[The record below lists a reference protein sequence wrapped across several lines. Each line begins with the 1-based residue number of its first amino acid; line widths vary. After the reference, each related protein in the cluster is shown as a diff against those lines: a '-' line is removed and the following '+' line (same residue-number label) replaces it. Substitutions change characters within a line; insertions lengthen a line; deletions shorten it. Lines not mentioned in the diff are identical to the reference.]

1 MKKNDQIAILIQHFY
16 GNRTATFTSPDEFDA
31 IMLGCLDKEWFEKT
45 RDRKKIDRTIIRV
58 PDTDNV
64 VLVYNKYQEEE
75 RLKELQHYIQEVNKH
90 RDRFN
95 PSAVIPEMGIVL
107 YSRCIACR
115 INEDGALIS
124 LEKEDVPK
132 VVQYL
137 TA

>member
-16 GNRTATFTSPDEFDA
+16 GNRTATYISPDEFDA
-31 IMLGCLDKEWFEKT
+31 IILGCLDKKLFEE
-45 RDRKKIDRTIIRV
+45 RHDREKIDRTIIRV

-75 RLKELQHYIQEVNKH
+75 RLKELQHFIQEVYKH

-124 LEKEDVPK
+124 LEEEDCPK
-132 VVQYL
+132 VVKYL

>member
-16 GNRTATFTSPDEFDA
+16 GNRTVTFINPDEFDA
-31 IMLGCLDKEWFEKT
+31 IMLGCLDKKWFEE
-45 RDRKKIDRTIIRV
+45 RHDREKIDRTIIRV

-75 RLKELQHYIQEVNKH
+75 RLKELQHFIQEVYKN
-90 RDRFN
+90 RYRFN

-124 LEKEDVPK
+124 LEEEDCPK
-132 VVQYL
+132 VVKYL

>member
-16 GNRTATFTSPDEFDA
+16 GNRTATFISPDEFDA

-45 RDRKKIDRTIIRV
+45 RDREKIDRTIIRV

-124 LEKEDVPK
+124 LEKEDVSK

>member
-1 MKKNDQIAILIQHFY
+1 MKKNDQIAILIQQFY
-16 GNRTATFTSPDEFDA
+16 GNRTVTFINPDEFDA
-31 IMLGCLDKEWFEKT
+31 IMLGCLDKKLFEE
-45 RDRKKIDRTIIRV
+45 RHDREKIDRTVIRV

-75 RLKELQHYIQEVNKH
+75 RLKELQHFIQEVYKN

-115 INEDGALIS
+115 INEAGALIS
-124 LEKEDVPK
+124 LEKEDYPK

>member
-1 MKKNDQIAILIQHFY
+1 MKKNDQITILIQQFY
-16 GNRTATFTSPDEFDA
+16 GNRTVTFINPDEFDA
-31 IMLGCLDKEWFEKT
+31 IMLGCLDKKWFEE
-45 RDRKKIDRTIIRV
+45 RHDREKIDRTIIRV
-58 PDTDNV
+58 PDTENV

-75 RLKELQHYIQEVNKH
+75 RLKKLQHYIQEVYKH

-124 LEKEDVPK
+124 LEKEDYPK

>member
-16 GNRTATFTSPDEFDA
+16 GNRTTTYISPDDFDA
-31 IMLGCLDKEWFEKT
+31 IMLGCLDTKFFEM
-45 RDRKKIDRTIIRV
+45 RSDRVKIDRTIIRV

-75 RLKELQHYIQEVNKH
+75 RLKELQHFIQEVYKN
-90 RDRFN
+90 RYRFN

-107 YSRCIACR
+107 YIRCIACR
-115 INEDGALIS
+115 INEAGALIS
-124 LEKEDVPK
+124 LEKEDYPK

>member
-1 MKKNDQIAILIQHFY
+1 MKKNDQITILIQQFY
-16 GNRTATFTSPDEFDA
+16 GNRTVTFINPDEFDA
-31 IMLGCLDKEWFEKT
+31 IMLGCLDKKLFEE
-45 RDRKKIDRTIIRV
+45 RHDREKIDRTIIRV

-75 RLKELQHYIQEVNKH
+75 RLKELQHFIQEVYKN
-90 RDRFN
+90 RYRFN

-124 LEKEDVPK
+124 LEKEDVSK

>member
-1 MKKNDQIAILIQHFY
+1 MKQNDLIAIVIQHFY
-16 GNRTATFTSPDEFDA
+16 GNRTTTFISPDEFDA
-31 IMLGCLDKEWFEKT
+31 IMLSCLDTKLFDKMHDPE
-45 RDRKKIDRTIIRV
+45 KIDRTIIRV

-75 RLKELQHYIQEVNKH
+75 RLKELQRFIQEIHKH

-115 INEDGALIS
+115 IKEDGSLIS
-124 LEKEDVPK
+124 LEEEDCPK
-132 VVQYL
+132 VVKYL